1 MDKKRTREELSE
13 VYKNSGLGKWFHDES
28 ADSEPGWDRYDS
40 KGNRIGK
47 CGDSKPG
54 EGKPKC
60 LSKQKAAR
68 LRSKGGKKAIAAAVR
83 RKRKKDPKQD
93 RPGTGN
99 KPINV
104 SNNLKRKKTKRKL
117 KEGYMNIRDLTVGST
132 VNINETICFVDR
144 ISRIGDNAYK
154 VEYINEFANKGTEIF
169 LKTDDVEVIPS
180 ELMEEK
186 ETKRK
191 LNKPFRTPGG
201 PKKFSV
207 YVRNE
212 KGNVVKVNFGDPNM
226 EIKRDD
232 PKRRKNFRARHNCS
246 NPGPKTKARY
256 WSCYQWRGS
265 APVADSIEY
274 EGNLLSEKMNPTDHV
289 KKKKNGM
296 YAVYD
301 KNNKEVK
308 EFEKEKEANQY
319 AIKNHSDLM
328 EKKDHEYSMARS
340 QISTAIKAAKKLQS
354 KLKGE
359 GNIEAWVQSKITK
372 ASDYLDAAADYM
384 DSGEH
389 DIEESSDCG
398 CNKVHESHSEKEAKD
413 IKKIAKKLRQQA
425 DVLDSIDEGILKTLA
440 KKHDMKE
447 EDIKN
452 QLEMGIK
459 VESEHTDDPTE
470 ATVIALDH
478 LEEVGDYYSKL
489 KKYVEPDQIEEGK
502 NKNIPTNPKLWS
514 QAKAEA
520 KKKFDVYP
528 SAYANAWAAKWYKKK
543 GGGWKKGE
551 LKESYLQTKRMD
563 KTEKTFRD
571 MITKELEKTKA
582 FKTINPR
589 FKKDIHKEV
598 SRMILIANDLL
609 TKEKK

>member
-1 MDKKRTREELSE
+1 MDKKRTGNQVNE

-28 ADSEPGWDRYDS
+28 ADSEPGWDRYDT

-68 LRSKGGKKAIAAAVR
+68 LRAKGGKKAIANAVK

-104 SNNLKRKKTKRKL
+104 SNRL
-117 KEGYMNIRDLTVGST
+117 EDSYMNIKELEVGMT
-132 VNINETICFVDR
+132 IMVEDTICFVDY
-144 ISRIGDNAYK
+144 ISRVSDSAYR
-154 VEYINEFANKGTEIF
+154 VEYINEHAERGHEFF
-169 LKTDDVEVIPS
+169 LKTDKI
-180 ELMEEK
+180 ELVPENLEEEK
-186 ETKRK
+186 KEPKKK

-232 PKRRKNFRARHNCS
+232 PNRRKNFRARHNCA

-265 APVADSIEY
+265 SPVADSVEY
-274 EGNLLSEKMNPTDHV
+274 IGSILTEK
-289 KKKKNGM
+289 
-296 YAVYD
+296 
-301 KNNKEVK
+301 KE
-308 EFEKEKEANQY
+308 
-319 AIKNHSDLM
+319 
-328 EKKDHEYSMARS
+328 KDHEYSMARS
-340 QISTAIKAAKKLQS
+340 QLETAIKAAKGLKN

-359 GNIEAWVQSKITK
+359 GQIEAWVQSKITK
-372 ASDYLDAAADYM
+372 ASDYLDAASDYM

-389 DIEESSDCG
+389 EVEESNDCG
-398 CNKVHESHSEKEAKD
+398 CDQVTESHTKKEAKK
-413 IKKIAKKLRQQA
+413 IKDVAKMLHKHAEELE
-425 DVLDSIDEGILKTLA
+425 SIDEGILKVLA
-440 KKHDMKE
+440 KKHKLKE
-447 EDIKN
+447 EDIKK

-459 VESEHTDDPTE
+459 IESEHTDDPSE

-478 LEEVGDYYSKL
+478 LEEVGDYYTKL
-489 KKYVEPDQIEEGK
+489 KKYVEESVTLNEE
-502 NKNIPTNPKLWS
+502 NIPTSPEKWS
-514 QAKAEA
+514 ACIAQA

-528 SAYANAWAAKWYKKK
+528 SAYANAWAAKCYKKK
-543 GGGWKKGE
+543 GGGWKK
-551 LKESYLQTKRMD
+551 KSKKKVNESYLKTKRMD
-563 KTEKTFRD
+563 KAEREKYD
-571 MITKELEKTKA
+571 VITKELENTKA
-582 FKTINPR
+582 FRTLNPR
-589 FKKDIHKEV
+589 YKKDIHKQV
-598 SRMILIANDLL
+598 SKMLLIANDLL
-609 TKEKK
+609 TDPKEEK